1 MRASLLLVLACSDPA
16 PKQAAAVT
24 KVEADAAPAA
34 DAGGPLA
41 PSWLGIRLD
50 PDLIIVQV
58 LAGTPA
64 EKAGL
69 VAGDRVLTLYGA
81 PLHSARHLVDQIQ
94 RIGSG
99 ATVPLVVARGADELK
114 VSITLE
120 QRPPDRFEP

>member
-16 PKQAAAVT
+16 PKPAPAVV
-24 KVEADAAPAA
+24 KADAAPAA